1 MFILLPTF
9 DASARLSEIALD
21 LLERHWPGHPM
32 IHVLHHSRAPERHA
46 AKRTQLHD
54 RGPDGSRWLGNL
66 AEFLMSRSE
75 ELFLLL
81 LDDYALCGSA
91 KVNVIAHAVELIQHN
106 LAIGL
111 FPLCWY
117 PAAGRERRA
126 GWDGIETLSGTPIL
140 LQAAIW
146 RRSWFLELAR
156 GMDERTSPWGFEAL
170 ATRKAKSIPREIC
183 AAQMPTPAY
192 VGGHLIDGFD
202 KSDWPLPYHNLMHR
216 GEQELKHE
224 AFLRSQGFAF
234 PSRGLGDSVARLA
247 QATGAAQVVNLVK
260 QATGQDCGCQKRRA
274 ALNRAVPY
282 RTMQM
287 RKS

>member
-1 MFILLPTF
+1 M
-9 DASARLSEIALD
+9 E
-21 LLERHWPGHPM
+21 LLERRWPAHPTV
-32 IHVLHHSRAPERHA
+32 HVLHHGRALKHA
-46 AKRTQLHD
+46 AGNVQLHG
-54 RGPDGSRWLGNL
+54 RGANGLRWLGNI
-66 AEFLMSRSE
+66 ADFLKTRSE

-91 KVNVIAHAVELIQHN
+91 KQSVIANAVGLMQKDPSV
-106 LAIGL
+106 GL

-117 PAAGRERRA
+117 PAARREPRE
-126 GWDGIETLSGTPIL
+126 GWEGIETLSGTPIL

-146 RRSWFLELAR
+146 RRSWLLELAR

-170 ATRKAKSIPREIC
+170 ATRKARSISMQVC
-183 AAQMPTPAY
+183 GAQMPTPAY

-216 GEQELKHE
+216 GQPEMRHE
-224 AFLRSQGFAF
+224 TFLRDQGFAF
-234 PSRGLGDSVARLA
+234 PIRGLGDSVARVA

-260 QATGQDCGCQKRRA
+260 HATGRDCGCQRRRD

-282 RTMQM
+282 RRM
-287 RKS
+287 